1 MNLPL
6 TGYTISPLRKTAAW
20 SLAEQFNLRTTV
32 LYSLH
37 REYMPGK
44 ANLVGKVQKLP
55 NSILFRSN
63 VFYYV
68 ASNDY
73 DDQISLHYQRDTRD
87 KHDLE

>member
-6 TGYTISPLRKTAAW
+6 TGYIISPLQKTAAW

-55 NSILFRSN
+55 NSILFRSD
-63 VFYYV
+63 VFYSIP
-68 ASNDY
+68 SNDY
-73 DDQISLHYQRDTRD
+73 DDQMSLHYQCDTKD
-87 KHDLE
+87 KQDLE